1 VSTFQLEAISR
12 ASEIDVILGVL
23 YLLLGSL
30 GLLILWH
37 FSHERRLL
45 ERQRKAQIRREW
57 RALNVRGLN

>member
-1 VSTFQLEAISR
+1 MSTFQLEAIQK
-12 ASEIDVILGVL
+12 AGEVDVILGVI
-23 YLLLGSL
+23 YILLGSL

>member
-1 VSTFQLEAISR
+1 MSTFQLEAIQK
-12 ASEIDVILGVL
+12 AGEVDVILGVI
-23 YLLLGSL
+23 YLLLGTL

-45 ERQRKAQIRREW
+45 DRQRKAQIRREW

>member
-1 VSTFQLEAISR
+1 MSTEQLEAISR
-12 ASEIDVILGVL
+12 ASEIDVILGVI

>member
-1 VSTFQLEAISR
+1 VSTEQLEAISR
-12 ASEIDVILGVL
+12 ASEIDVILGVI
-23 YLLLGSL
+23 YILLGSL

-45 ERQRKAQIRREW
+45 DRQRKAQIRREW

>member
-1 VSTFQLEAISR
+1 MSTFQLEAISR

-23 YLLLGSL
+23 YILLGSL

>member
-1 VSTFQLEAISR
+1 MSTFQLEAISR
-12 ASEIDVILGVL
+12 ASEIDVILGVI

-57 RALNVRGLN
+57 RALNLRGLN

>member
-1 VSTFQLEAISR
+1 MSIFQLEAISR
-12 ASEIDVILGVL
+12 ASEIDVILGVI

>member
-1 VSTFQLEAISR
+1 MIILQLEAISR
-12 ASEIDVILGVL
+12 ASEIDVILGVI
-23 YLLLGSL
+23 YILLGSL

>member
-1 VSTFQLEAISR
+1 MSTLQLEAMQKAGEGDMLLGI
-12 ASEIDVILGVL
+12 IYIILGA
-23 YLLLGSL
+23 L

-45 ERQRKAQIRREW
+45 DRQRRQQIRREW

>member
-1 VSTFQLEAISR
+1 MSTFQLEAISR
-12 ASEIDVILGVL
+12 ASEVDVILGVI
-23 YLLLGSL
+23 YILLGSL

>member
-1 VSTFQLEAISR
+1 MSAFQLEAIQK
-12 ASEIDVILGVL
+12 AGEVDVIIGVI
-23 YLLLGSL
+23 YILLGSL

-57 RALNVRGLN
+57 RALNLRGLN

>member
-1 VSTFQLEAISR
+1 MSIFQLEAIQK
-12 ASEIDVILGVL
+12 AGEVDVILGVI
-23 YLLLGSL
+23 YILLGSL

>member
-1 VSTFQLEAISR
+1 MSTFQLEAISR
-12 ASEIDVILGVL
+12 ASEIDVILGVI

>member
-1 VSTFQLEAISR
+1 MSTFQLEAIQK
-12 ASEIDVILGVL
+12 AGEVDVILGVI
-23 YLLLGSL
+23 YILLGSL

-45 ERQRKAQIRREW
+45 ERQRRAQIRREW

>member
-1 VSTFQLEAISR
+1 MSIFQLEAIQK
-12 ASEIDVILGVL
+12 AGEVDVILGVL
-23 YLLLGSL
+23 YILLGSL

-57 RALNVRGLN
+57 RALNLRGLN

>member
-1 VSTFQLEAISR
+1 MSTFQLEAIQK
-12 ASEIDVILGVL
+12 AGEVDVILGVI
-23 YLLLGSL
+23 YLLLGTL

>member
-1 VSTFQLEAISR
+1 MSTFQLETISR
-12 ASEIDVILGVL
+12 ASEIDVILGVI

>member
-1 VSTFQLEAISR
+1 MSTFQLEAISR
-12 ASEIDVILGVL
+12 ASEIDVILGVI
-23 YLLLGSL
+23 YILLGSL

>member
-1 VSTFQLEAISR
+1 MSLLQIELLKEA
-12 ASEIDVILGVL
+12 AQADMILGAL
-23 YLLLGSL
+23 YVVLGSL
-30 GLLILWH
+30 GLLCIWH

>member
-1 VSTFQLEAISR
+1 MSTFQLEAIQK
-12 ASEIDVILGVL
+12 AGEVDVILGVI
-23 YLLLGSL
+23 YLLFGTL

>member
-1 VSTFQLEAISR
+1 MSAFQLEAIKK
-12 ASEIDVILGVL
+12 AGEVDVILGVL
-23 YLLLGSL
+23 YILLGSL

>member
-1 VSTFQLEAISR
+1 MSTFQLEAISR
-12 ASEIDVILGVL
+12 ASEIDVILGVI
-23 YLLLGSL
+23 YLLLGSF

-57 RALNVRGLN
+57 RALNLRGLN

>member
-1 VSTFQLEAISR
+1 MSTFQLEAISR